1 MNGQNHIVVMTPM
14 KFLPAK
20 DFEKRQ
26 KSIDQNTT
34 LALMSSLARVDQ
46 VIENKKKAL
55 ELKEK
60 GNILFKK
67 KKYDE
72 AEKIYSEG
80 LRLNMNSRQLW
91 TNRAI
96 CRNTM
101 KKFEDALSD
110 CDSAL
115 SINPKC
121 TKSIIQK
128 GNALL
133 GLNRFDTA
141 RECYESLR
149 PLGEVSLAE
158 TYLKKLHDAQ
168 DRGFCYEFHSV
179 EQFYSVT
186 SFSEFPPD
194 SIKFLETNPS
204 KFPKPAIN
212 SGPTSN
218 QNNKK
223 TKARFEYVVFA
234 NVHFALMV

>member
-1 MNGQNHIVVMTPM
+1 MNGQNHIVAMTPM
-14 KFLPAK
+14 KFLPVK

-60 GNILFKK
+60 GNDFFKK
-67 KKYDE
+67 KKYE
-72 AEKIYSEG
+72 QAEKSYSEG

-101 KKFEDALSD
+101 KKFGDALSD

-115 SINPKC
+115 SINSKC
-121 TKSIIQK
+121 SKSTIQK

-133 GLNRFDTA
+133 GLGRFDEA

-158 TYLKKLHDAQ
+158 TYLVNTIIF
-168 DRGFCYEFHSV
+168 R
-179 EQFYSVT
+179 
-186 SFSEFPPD
+186 
-194 SIKFLETNPS
+194 
-204 KFPKPAIN
+204 
-212 SGPTSN
+212 
-218 QNNKK
+218 
-223 TKARFEYVVFA
+223 
-234 NVHFALMV
+234 

>member
-1 MNGQNHIVVMTPM
+1 MKNTIDSHPVGMNGQNHIVVMTPM
-14 KFLPAK
+14 KFLPVK

-26 KSIDQNTT
+26 KSVDQNTT

-60 GNILFKK
+60 GNDFFKK
-67 KKYDE
+67 KKYE
-72 AEKIYSEG
+72 QAEKSYSEG

-101 KKFEDALSD
+101 KKFADALSD

-115 SINPKC
+115 SINSKC
-121 TKSIIQK
+121 SKSTIQK

-133 GLNRFDTA
+133 GLGRFDEA

-168 DRGFCYEFHSV
+168 DRIY
-179 EQFYSVT
+179 
-186 SFSEFPPD
+186 
-194 SIKFLETNPS
+194 
-204 KFPKPAIN
+204 
-212 SGPTSN
+212 
-218 QNNKK
+218 
-223 TKARFEYVVFA
+223 
-234 NVHFALMV
+234 HFIQL

>member
-1 MNGQNHIVVMTPM
+1 MNGQNHIVAMTPM
-14 KFLPAK
+14 KFLPVE

-34 LALMSSLARVDQ
+34 IALISSLARVDQ

-72 AEKIYSEG
+72 AEKNYSEG
-80 LRLNMNSRQLW
+80 LQLNMNSRQLW

-121 TKSIIQK
+121 TRSIIQK

-133 GLNRFDTA
+133 SLDRFDEA

-149 PLGEVSLAE
+149 PLGEVSQAD
-158 TYLKKLHDAQ
+158 TCLKKLHDAQ
-168 DRGFCYEFHSV
+168 DRVY
-179 EQFYSVT
+179 
-186 SFSEFPPD
+186 
-194 SIKFLETNPS
+194 KFLLSVAIFNEIAISNPS
-204 KFPKPAIN
+204 KFPKPATN
-212 SGPTSN
+212 SEPTLKR
-218 QNNKK
+218 NKK
-223 TKARFEYVVFA
+223 KSKAGFEFDVFT
-234 NVHFALMV
+234 LMHEPQIETFSKRK

>member
-20 DFEKRQ
+20 DFEKHQ

-72 AEKIYSEG
+72 AENIYSEG

-121 TKSIIQK
+121 TRSIIQK
-128 GNALL
+128 GNVLL
-133 GLNRFDTA
+133 SLDRFDEA

-149 PLGEVSLAE
+149 PLGENSQAD
-158 TYLKKLHDAQ
+158 TCLKKLHDAQ
-168 DRGFCYEFHSV
+168 DR
-179 EQFYSVT
+179 
-186 SFSEFPPD
+186 
-194 SIKFLETNPS
+194 I
-204 KFPKPAIN
+204 
-212 SGPTSN
+212 
-218 QNNKK
+218 
-223 TKARFEYVVFA
+223 
-234 NVHFALMV
+234 